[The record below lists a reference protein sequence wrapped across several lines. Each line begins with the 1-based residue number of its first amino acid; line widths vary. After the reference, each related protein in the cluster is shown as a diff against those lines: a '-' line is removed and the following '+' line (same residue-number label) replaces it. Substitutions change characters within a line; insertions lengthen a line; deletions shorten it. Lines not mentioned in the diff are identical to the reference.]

1 MHSIMV
7 SEKYD
12 VDQVGQHYLFT
23 NPDNVFLSL
32 KRMENVLMTYRRQT
46 RLDYTLELANNF
58 SVKASANL
66 ERQEATTWVPFVNSS
81 GVGTPHY
88 NETYFS
94 VELRYAPGEKFS
106 RQRRSAFRSIS
117 TRRFLS

>member
-32 KRMENVLMTYRRQT
+32 KRMENLLMTYRRQT

-66 ERQEATTWVPFVNSS
+66 ERQEANLFRLACSDFWDSVIKSS
-81 GVGTPHY
+81 LWLYV
-88 NETYFS
+88 
-94 VELRYAPGEKFS
+94 
-106 RQRRSAFRSIS
+106 
-117 TRRFLS
+117 